1 VVKAPTDALHVL
13 EQTTAAM
20 VSAIVS
26 ASSSQPT
33 GGTTIIPIA
42 STRLS
47 ITLPQRIVTVPEM
60 QRVKRQFVTI
70 HKKAI
75 TLGTIERGA
84 VDFDEESV
92 AHKFAEY
99 IAEHVQ

>member
-1 VVKAPTDALHVL
+1 MVKAPADALHVL

-26 ASSSQPT
+26 ASSSRPT

-84 VDFDEESV
+84 VDFDEESI

>member
-1 VVKAPTDALHVL
+1 MA
-13 EQTTAAM
+13 
-20 VSAIVS
+20 SAIVS

-33 GGTTIIPIA
+33 GGATIIPIG

-47 ITLPQRIVTVPEM
+47 ITLPQRIVTMPEM
-60 QRVKRQFVTI
+60 QRMKRQFVAI

-75 TLGTIERGA
+75 TLGTIERGS
-84 VDFDEESV
+84 VDFDEESI

-99 IAEHVQ
+99 IAERVQ

>member
-1 VVKAPTDALHVL
+1 MDALHVL

-20 VSAIVS
+20 ASAIIS

-33 GGTTIIPIA
+33 GGKTIIPIGG

-47 ITLPQRIVTVPEM
+47 ITLPQRIVTMPEM